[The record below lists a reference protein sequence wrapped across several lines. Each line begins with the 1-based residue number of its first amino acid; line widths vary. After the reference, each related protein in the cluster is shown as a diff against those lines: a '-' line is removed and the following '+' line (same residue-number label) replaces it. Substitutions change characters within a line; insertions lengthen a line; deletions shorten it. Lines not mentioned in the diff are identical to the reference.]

1 MKKLIL
7 VFALL
12 VSISGFA
19 QNKEILKDIKA
30 VDFYGVD
37 FSHAKVYGA
46 KETVEN
52 FKYAFQ
58 DINNLFISEVKK
70 YNIAKFLN
78 KEVLGTH
85 IENVKAR
92 ASEIKVDDLFTTNS
106 DFKLDDNT
114 VKQII
119 KSLSIK
125 EKEGTGFIL
134 VAERLNKLQNKGYYH
149 VVFFDI
155 KSRDIIDTWK
165 ADGKARGF
173 GLRNYWAGSVYSV
186 LKNMKLK

>member
-1 MKKLIL
+1 MK
-7 VFALL
+7 
-12 VSISGFA
+12 IS
-19 QNKEILKDIKA
+19 
-30 VDFYGVD
+30 
-37 FSHAKVYGA
+37 
-46 KETVEN
+46 
-52 FKYAFQ
+52 
-58 DINNLFISEVKK
+58 INNLFISEVKK